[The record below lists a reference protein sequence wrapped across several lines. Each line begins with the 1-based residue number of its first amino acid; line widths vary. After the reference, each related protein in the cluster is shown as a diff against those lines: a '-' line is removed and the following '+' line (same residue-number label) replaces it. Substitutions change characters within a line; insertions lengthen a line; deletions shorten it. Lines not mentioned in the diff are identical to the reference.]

1 MTTSYIGS
9 VSVVLSAL
17 LVSSL
22 IFALLLIKITITV
35 MKTTTLMIKAVA
47 RELIDAMYAVM
58 LSLGLRFM
66 LNESLTLPVIFPQ
79 TTV

>member
-1 MTTSYIGS
+1 MC
-9 VSVVLSAL
+9 VVLSAL
-17 LVSSL
+17 VVSSL
-22 IFALLLIKITITV
+22 IFALLLIKIITITV
-35 MKTTTLMIKAVA
+35 VETTTLMIKAVA

-66 LNESLTLPVIFPQ
+66 LNESLILPVIFPQ